1 MLGVMAMLDDKA
13 KRAFIALACKVAWA
27 DGAVQDE
34 ERAQVTALLKRLG
47 SPVSEAELDEW
58 LKSGA
63 PPAELN
69 DLPPALSEMFI
80 YEAWKLVEA
89 DGDVTS
95 AEIKLIEGLLAR
107 VAKAHESAGHGTK
120 VAQIAIVKK
129 PWRP

>member
-1 MLGVMAMLDDKA
+1 MATFDDKA

-27 DGAVQDE
+27 DGVVQDE

-47 SPVSEAELDEW
+47 SPVSESELDEW

-63 PPAELN
+63 PPAELSE
-69 DLPPALSEMFI
+69 LPPALSEMFI
-80 YEAWKLVEA
+80 YEAWKLIEA
-89 DGDVTS
+89 DGDVT
-95 AEIKLIEGLLAR
+95 EGLLAR
-107 VAKAHESAGHGTK
+107 VAKVHENAGTGTK